1 MNGFPFDRPYY
12 SHDLFILMSSV
23 TNNQRK
29 KITSIFLTGKVS
41 ATMVIPIETARKYG
55 LGDGSHVIVE
65 EVPSGILT
73 RKLEV

>member
-1 MNGFPFDRPYY
+1 MNY
-12 SHDLFILMSSV
+12 V

-41 ATMVIPIETARKYG
+41 ATMVIPIETAKKYG

-65 EVPSGILT
+65 EVPSGILI

>member
-1 MNGFPFDRPYY
+1 MKFVENE
-12 SHDLFILMSSV
+12 
-23 TNNQRK
+23 QRK

-65 EVPSGILT
+65 EVPSGILI

>member
-1 MNGFPFDRPYY
+1 MA
-12 SHDLFILMSSV
+12 SV

-41 ATMVIPIETARKYG
+41 ATMVIPIETARKYR

-65 EVPSGILT
+65 EVPSGILI
-73 RKLEV
+73 RKLEI

>member
-1 MNGFPFDRPYY
+1 MN
-12 SHDLFILMSSV
+12 SV
-23 TNNQRK
+23 ENEQRK

-65 EVPSGILT
+65 EVPSGILV
-73 RKLEV
+73 RKLEI

>member
-1 MNGFPFDRPYY
+1 MN
-12 SHDLFILMSSV
+12 SV
-23 TNNQRK
+23 ENEQRK

-65 EVPSGILT
+65 EVPSGILI

>member
-1 MNGFPFDRPYY
+1 MN
-12 SHDLFILMSSV
+12 SV
-23 TNNQRK
+23 ENEQRK

-41 ATMVIPIETARKYG
+41 ATMVIPIETAKKYG

-65 EVPSGILT
+65 EVPSGILI

>member
-1 MNGFPFDRPYY
+1 MNY
-12 SHDLFILMSSV
+12 V

-65 EVPSGILT
+65 EIPSGILI